1 VHKCILA
8 TRCSFFSDYVNI
20 GIVFDYT
27 HLGGVVR
34 HKRSSPL
41 SSLMDDFSDHVNAP
55 AAKLRWLSNVK
66 RILPSETPDTLSMQD
81 GDCLYVVKEQ
91 PADDQLVELV
101 KDAKKK
107 MKLLR
112 QADGT
117 TLDSAQYVSVVNMD
131 EDDPDAVNNMLHYL
145 YTQQIPSAQWF
156 GYTSLEADAK
166 HYLLTIGLADKYDL
180 SLFASMA
187 RKELEARI
195 KDSDGAVL
203 PLIVQA
209 MHLENA
215 SKSVVAMRDFVIGEA
230 TMFFCK
236 GGQFKDVME
245 AMVIEFPKFGFEV
258 LSYVAKG
265 AMDKI
270 QKAEEGEMEGQDGDE
285 EDEDGEP
292 IQQVKPKRY
301 STRTKATPKKGRGGR
316 KPRW

>member
-1 VHKCILA
+1 
-8 TRCSFFSDYVNI
+8 
-20 GIVFDYT
+20 
-27 HLGGVVR
+27 
-34 HKRSSPL
+34 
-41 SSLMDDFSDHVNAP
+41 
-55 AAKLRWLSNVK
+55 
-66 RILPSETPDTLSMQD
+66 MQD

-101 KDAKKK
+101 KEAKKK

-117 TLDSAQYVSVVNMD
+117 ALDSAQYVSVVNMD
-131 EDDPDAVNNMLHYL
+131 GDDPNAVYSMLHYL

-156 GYTSLEADAK
+156 GYTSWEADAK

-187 RKELEARI
+187 RKELEACV
-195 KDSDGAVL
+195 KDSGGTVL
-203 PLIVQA
+203 PLIVRA

-215 SKSVVAMRDFVIGEA
+215 SKSVVAMRDFVIREA
-230 TMFFCK
+230 TVFFCK

-265 AMDKI
+265 PMAKI
-270 QKAEEGEMEGQDGDE
+270 QKAKEGEMEGQD
-285 EDEDGEP
+285 EDEDEDSEP
-292 IQQVKPKRY
+292 IQQVKSKRY
-301 STRTKATPKKGRGGR
+301 STRTKAAPKRGRGGR
-316 KPRW
+316 KPKW